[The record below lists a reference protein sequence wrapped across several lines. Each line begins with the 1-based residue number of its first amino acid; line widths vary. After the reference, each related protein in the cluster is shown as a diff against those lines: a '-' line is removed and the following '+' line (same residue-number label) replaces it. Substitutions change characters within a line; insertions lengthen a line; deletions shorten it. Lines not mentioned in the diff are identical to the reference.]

1 MNLLKI
7 RVYRLRDDLE
17 SLLTIANTR
26 DLMNEE
32 MERIEVLMETE
43 TPLFVSPVGME
54 RMVDTR
60 LNLHVSFL

>member
-17 SLLTIANTR
+17 SLLTIANTL

-32 MERIEVLMETE
+32 MERIERLMETE

-60 LNLHVSFL
+60 LSLHVSSL

>member
-32 MERIEVLMETE
+32 MERIEV
-43 TPLFVSPVGME
+43 GME